1 MNFFQNVFE
10 LYQNGLHIWQLG
22 YIQLS
27 HSSGTGPSEWWRKF
41 VSGRQ
46 GFPWRWAKDMQ
57 KYLHLSLSAGSFACE
72 MLAIAPVVKQMQQEE
87 EAQRSEMA
95 AILCGQNAHVSSAKE
110 ITFEYIWHTVHQM
123 TARGLMW
130 FNVNSHQT
138 ELSVGTGAKI
148 SKSAPSRPLNE
159 SKWASV

>member
-1 MNFFQNVFE
+1 MNYLIINLNFFQNVFE

-72 MLAIAPVVKQMQQEE
+72 MLAIAPVVKHMQQEE

-95 AILCGQNAHVSSAKE
+95 AILCGQNAHVSSATDRPW
-110 ITFEYIWHTVHQM
+110 IL
-123 TARGLMW
+123 R
-130 FNVNSHQT
+130 
-138 ELSVGTGAKI
+138 
-148 SKSAPSRPLNE
+148 RPLNCLQIVLLFIFRNFP
-159 SKWASV
+159 K